1 MDVFAH
7 YDILDT
13 NGNRVAEGLKASFC
27 LEDSACD
34 RGVRPKY
41 SCQNYGQQ
49 GTVYFSGR
57 PLFLGIFKTKII
69 LDIGRNSYEEYSWTL
84 NTSRQ
89 NWFLDLLRSS
99 QYM

>member
-57 PLFLGIFKTKII
+57 PLFLCIFKTKII
-69 LDIGRNSYEEYSWTL
+69 LDIEIVIKSIAEHWTHPEKIDF
-84 NTSRQ
+84 
-89 NWFLDLLRSS
+89 WI
-99 QYM
+99 Y